1 MKASSDRIGSCFA
14 CTHSSEQEVLPL
26 KHRKKLAL
34 LPLVLILVFALS
46 VNSMALLSWNST
58 CFCDPRLAINGS
70 AAACSLEVVANNP
83 SDSITVF
90 VYLEQ
95 VYAGGTTD
103 LVTSWTNMKAN
114 GEFFFYETA
123 TIDPSCDYQMRITVI
138 VDGSGGMDVISDVV

>member
-1 MKASSDRIGSCFA
+1 M
-14 CTHSSEQEVLPL
+14 
-26 KHRKKLAL
+26 KHRKKLGL
-34 LPLVLILVFALS
+34 LSLVLVLVFALS

-58 CFCDPRLAINGS
+58 CICDSFLTIRGS
-70 AAACSLEVVANNP
+70 TAACDLEVLANDP
-83 SDSITVF
+83 SDSITAF

-103 LVTSWTNMKAN
+103 LVASWTNMKAN
-114 GEFFFYETA
+114 GEFSFSETA